1 MNART
6 RFLLATAVMS
16 PTTGPFLL
24 TVLVVYL
31 DMPPADRDNALR
43 LLLPHLPGAPYSP
56 WVAFCSACWSC
67 GDCSANTSKDCSRWP
82 SSCA

>member
-6 RFLLATAVMS
+6 RFLLATAVLMLLM
-16 PTTGPFLL
+16 TGPFLL

-43 LLLPHLPGAPYSP
+43 LLLPHLPLGTILT
-56 WVAFCSACWSC
+56 VGGFLL
-67 GDCSANTSKDCSRWP
+67 GLLVVR
-82 SSCA
+82 